1 MVKLGDKMVTETL
14 HTKFGNAR
22 INQGYYVIT
31 SRKEG
36 NNNQA
41 LHRLIFEDF
50 YGTEIPKG
58 YNVHHKNGN
67 KLDNCIL
74 NLQLLSESEH
84 HRHHQKG
91 KKFSKEHCR
100 RISDAMRGEKHYN
113 YGKELSY
120 GMRKKISE
128 VKTSSGLFRVFKKNT
143 NQFKQG
149 YCWIYAYYKKGEKK
163 QTQISSTDLL
173 KLKQKI
179 IAKGLDWFVVDE
191 KRLKLICDD
200 YNYTLKEVE

>member
-1 MVKLGDKMVTETL
+1 MVELGDKMATETL

-22 INQGYYVIT
+22 VNQGYYVIT

-36 NNNQA
+36 NNNKA

-50 YGTEIPKG
+50 YGVEIPKG
-58 YNVHHKNGN
+58 YSVHHKNGN

-91 KKFSKEHCR
+91 KKFSKEHCK
-100 RISDAMRGEKHYN
+100 RIGDAQRGEKHHY
-113 YGKELSY
+113 YGKELPDDL
-120 GMRKKISE
+120 RKKMSKT
-128 VKTSSGLFRVFKKNT
+128 KTSSGFFRVFKKDT

-149 YCWIYAYYKKGEKK
+149 YCWIYSYYKEGEKK
-163 QTQISSTDLL
+163 QTQISSIDLL
-173 KLKQKI
+173 KLKQKVLS
-179 IAKGLDWFVVDE
+179 KGLEWFIIDE
-191 KRLKLICDD
+191 EKAKRSLAL
-200 YNYTLKEVE
+200 